1 MRKARLGLQGIEQ
14 EAERLRTLLNVSL
27 HVELDNLGGTDF
39 TTSTTGS
46 WEDTG
51 LSLTI
56 TPTRDV
62 RCLAL
67 FRGVVKHSVAQI
79 SLRYRIYESSA
90 MDTRGM
96 WQELSQTADSWVP
109 VILFGLCDLAAGTS
123 YTFKVQS
130 YFTAA
135 GTFTLAG
142 NVLFTKLA
150 LILAQ
155 KAVLA

>member
-1 MRKARLGLQGIEQ
+1 MRKARLGLQGIER
-14 EAERLRTLLNVSL
+14 EAERLRTLLNLSL
-27 HVELDNLGGTDF
+27 YVELDNLGGVDF
-39 TTSTTGS
+39 TTITTGS

-79 SLRYRIYESSA
+79 VFYYRIYESSV
-90 MDTRGM
+90 MDVRGM
-96 WQELSQTADSWVP
+96 WQELSQAAGSYVP
-109 VILFGLCDLAAGTS
+109 LVLFGLCDLTAGTA
-123 YTFKVQS
+123 YTFKVQV
-130 YFTAA
+130 YFTTA
-135 GTFTLAG
+135 GTLTLRG
-142 NVLFTKLA
+142 NVAYTKLA